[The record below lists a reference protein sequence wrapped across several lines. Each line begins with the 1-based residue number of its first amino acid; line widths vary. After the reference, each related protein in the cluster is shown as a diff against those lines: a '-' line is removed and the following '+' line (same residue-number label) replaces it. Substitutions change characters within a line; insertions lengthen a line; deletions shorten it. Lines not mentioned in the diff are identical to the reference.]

1 MKVIGYPSKGT
12 DEIYEVINSNLLK
25 MKVIKLR
32 TLKNNNLVHS
42 FLNSVSKEYQ
52 NQKEELKKGRFE

>member
-32 TLKNNNLVHS
+32 TLKNNN
-42 FLNSVSKEYQ
+42 
-52 NQKEELKKGRFE
+52 